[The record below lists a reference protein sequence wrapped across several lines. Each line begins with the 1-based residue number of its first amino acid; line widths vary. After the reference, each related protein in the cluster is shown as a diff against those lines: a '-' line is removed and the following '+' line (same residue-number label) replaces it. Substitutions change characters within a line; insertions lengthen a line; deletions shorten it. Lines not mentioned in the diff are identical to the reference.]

1 MLFKFQTLIT
11 GPSRYNV
18 KRHKIIH
25 TGEKPYKCDWPG
37 CDFRSPNNKIAAH
50 KRIHTGERPYACDW
64 PGCEASFSRPFT
76 LRNHKRTHTGEK
88 PFVCDWPNCHYRSTQ
103 QTPLATHKRKHHSLG
118 TVAAEEVIITEN
130 VIINDD

>member
-1 MLFKFQTLIT
+1 MSL
-11 GPSRYNV
+11 
-18 KRHKIIH
+18 
-25 TGEKPYKCDWPG
+25 
-37 CDFRSPNNKIAAH
+37 FRSPNNKIAAH